1 MTMRYFLCPVSGT
14 PADAPALATALKL
27 ARDAG
32 GHVRALFVRPQVS
45 AAIPYLGEGITSS
58 AMAEIARQA
67 TIAADHALARA
78 RKAVADSG
86 GDESILSLREDDGY
100 FADQVAAAGRLA
112 DAVVFAVNQGGEPF
126 PERSAVE
133 EVLLHAR
140 RPLILAPR
148 TAPATIGKRVAILW
162 NNSLPA
168 AHAVTA
174 AMPFLEKA
182 ESIDIIHRSSDKDGA
197 GETRELAEAFSI
209 RKLKHQVRLI
219 AAGSARDH
227 DALADAVRAAN
238 ADLVVMGGYA
248 HSRIRELVF
257 GGVTR
262 HMLSLGDITVLMAH

>member
-1 MTMRYFLCPVSGT
+1 MPMKYFLCPVSGT

-27 ARDAG
+27 ARDGG
-32 GHVRALFVRPQVS
+32 GHVRALFVRPQIS

-78 RKAVADSG
+78 RKAIEATGADASL
-86 GDESILSLREDDGY
+86 LSLREDDGY
-100 FADQVAAAGRLA
+100 FADEVAAAGRLA
-112 DAVVFAVNQGGEPF
+112 DAVVFAVGQGGEPF

-133 EVLLHAR
+133 EVLLHTR

-148 TAPATIGKRVAILW
+148 KTPQTIGAKIAILW

-174 AMPFLEKA
+174 ALPFLEKA
-182 ESIDIIHRSSDKDGA
+182 QSIDIIHRASDKDPA
-197 GETRELAEAFSI
+197 GETRELAEALSI
-209 RKLKHQVRLI
+209 RGLKHQLRLI
-219 AAGSARDH
+219 APGTARDH
-227 DALADAVRAAN
+227 DALSDAVRASG

-262 HMLSLGDITVLMAH
+262 HMLALGDVTVLMAH